1 MENDALPFAHAPLDG
16 ETWRDALVHGPE
28 CAWCRDLGRPG
39 AGTGAGTGTGTGTTV
54 NATGPGGGLRAAL
67 ARNWILVLSAG
78 TVFTSLLLPRSG

>member
-39 AGTGAGTGTGTGTTV
+39 TGAGTGAGTTV
-54 NATGPGGGLRAAL
+54 NAAGPGDGLRAAL

-78 TVFTSLLLPRSG
+78 TVVTSLLLPRSG

>member
-1 MENDALPFAHAPLDG
+1 MENDALPFGHAPLDG

-39 AGTGAGTGTGTGTTV
+39 TGAGTGAGTTV
-54 NATGPGGGLRAAL
+54 NADGPGDGLRAAL

-78 TVFTSLLLPRSG
+78 TVVTSLLLPRSG